1 MATPFPSEKILESN
15 LKYFE
20 IHAAQRLTVFNFYVA
35 LSGTIL
41 AGIAAISQGSARFAL
56 AGAVLGLLL
65 AAISFVFLKLDER
78 TSFLVKHA
86 EGIIK
91 KIESE
96 YLPQDLGVFGLEES
110 STFNAQRSKRFP
122 CKMYTYGQLFST
134 IFWIFGLI
142 GLIGFIVMGLR
153 AVGVIDWAE
162 PQEKAAE
169 ISVVVKLPTANMEK
183 LGERTNSTLNP
194 RGAPSPSNDVSNV
207 ASKTNLLSKHK
218 PAVVR

>member
-20 IHAAQRLTVFNFYVA
+20 IHAAQRLTVFNFYIA

-41 AGIAAISQGSARFAL
+41 AGIAAISQGSARFAF

-78 TSFLVKHA
+78 TSFLIKHA

-96 YLPQDLGVFGLEES
+96 YLPQDLSVFGLEES
-110 STFNAQRSKRFP
+110 STLNAQNSKKFLG
-122 CKMYTYGQLFST
+122 KMYTYGQLFSA
-134 IFWIFGLI
+134 IFWIFGII
-142 GLIGFIVMGLR
+142 GLIGFAVMGLR
-153 AVGVIDWAE
+153 AGGVIDWTE
-162 PQEKAAE
+162 PKETAPE
-169 ISVVVKLPTANMEK
+169 ISVVVKMPAANVAKTA
-183 LGERTNSTLNP
+183 ERTNLTLDP
-194 RGAPSPSNDVSNV
+194 RGASSLSNNV
-207 ASKTNLLSKHK
+207 GNVTSEANSLSKNK

>member
-1 MATPFPSEKILESN
+1 MAKPFPSEKILESN

-56 AGAVLGLLL
+56 AGSVLGLLL

-96 YLPQDLGVFGLEES
+96 YLPQDLSVFGLEDSLTSEAQS
-110 STFNAQRSKRFP
+110 SKSFP
-122 CKMYTYGQLFST
+122 SKMYTYGQLFSA
-134 IFWIFGLI
+134 IFWIFGII
-142 GLIGFIVMGLR
+142 GLIGFAVMGLR
-153 AVGVIDWAE
+153 AAGVIDWAE
-162 PQEKAAE
+162 PKEKVPE
-169 ISVVVKLPTANMEK
+169 ISVVVKLPTAPAAAT
-183 LGERTNSTLNP
+183 GEPKNSTVDVG
-194 RGAPSPSNDVSNV
+194 GASSPANNVSKVASEANSPSEN
-207 ASKTNLLSKHK
+207 K
-218 PAVVR
+218 PGVVR